1 MAIIGNRFLWD
12 PTTGGLVGSK
22 GQFVNTLNK
31 ELSMKE
37 FFNEPHS
44 NNNFDK
50 EDGRD
55 GADSPLDVHRPRPNV
70 VLLGDSLGD
79 ARMTLNLEFVANV
92 VKVRRAK
99 KQCGEKNRD
108 GSAHSRY
115 PFKTWVATGGV
126 GCPMLSL
133 CGGGSEGV
141 QGWRILCYG
150 GFRSGVGG
158 ATLATI
164 PAPSAT
170 LIVLYLTEPYNN
182 IQHWWR

>member
-31 ELSMKE
+31 EISMKE

-115 PFKTWVATGGV
+115 PFKHGWPRAEWDVPCLVCAAAEARVFRGGV
-126 GCPMLSL
+126 FYVMGDLGMGWVVPLWPPSL
-133 CGGGSEGV
+133 LP
-141 QGWRILCYG
+141 RPL
-150 GFRSGVGG
+150 
-158 ATLATI
+158 
-164 PAPSAT
+164 
-170 LIVLYLTEPYNN
+170 
-182 IQHWWR
+182 